1 MKFCV
6 ECGKSENNL
15 IDGMCPSCFVQKTK
29 ILSFPK
35 EISIQVCKDCG
46 ARKRKNSWIRNEQN
60 MIRSS
65 IIENVVLKK
74 GKLVDLTFEKV
85 KGDRYKSC
93 YNVNFLL
100 EHRGIEFE
108 KKEQVDIRIKY
119 SLCDECSR
127 KRSGYYEAIVQIRGN
142 IPERWEE
149 EIREARVGEVK
160 TGFNLYFLSLSDARE
175 AAKKLIKKY
184 GGEHKESKKL
194 HTVKDGKR
202 IYKFTILLR
211 FQVK

>member
-46 ARKRKNSWIRNEQN
+46 ARKRKNSWIRDEQD

-85 KGDRYKSC
+85 KGDRYKGC

-108 KKEQVDIRIKY
+108 KKEQVEIRIKH

-160 TGFNLYFLSLSDARE
+160 TGFDLYFLSLSDARE
-175 AAKKLIKKY
+175 AAKKLIRKY

-211 FQVK
+211 F